1 MLCTSQR
8 RPSNPARQPA
18 LNVTNIEI
26 ESSQKRTTGE
36 AIYAVDGFALHVGI
50 NIPERYGFRATQRA
64 LVWL

>member
-1 MLCTSQR
+1 LCTTQR
-8 RPSNPARQPA
+8 RPSNRARQRA

-36 AIYAVDGFALHVGI
+36 AIYVVDGFALHVGI

-64 LVWL
+64 LIWL

>member
-1 MLCTSQR
+1 MLCATLG
-8 RPSNPARQPA
+8 RPSNRARQRA

-50 NIPERYGFRATQRA
+50 NIPEGYGFRATQRA